1 MYHKLGRP
9 KRTVKAQ
16 IISIQEPGN
25 DPIFYRLND
34 RGDIVEH
41 FTSSKNIKS
50 KIKVIP
56 TIKSENNEP
65 KSEKQLPIE
74 KNNQLFN
81 EKDIHQDDNEN
92 IKLIDIN
99 YFLNKKPFPSI
110 NDFDIENILLPN
122 PFILVS

>member
-34 RGDIVEH
+34 RRDIVEH